1 MMMMSSGGAGEDQG
15 RPAVGV
21 DVAVRARSSCKECV
35 IPIHIY
41 ICVFAIH
48 ICVCIRRRSGSCKEC
63 VIAIHMRERERDC
76 SFL

>member
-41 ICVFAIH
+41 MCIRYTYICVYTSTQRF
-48 ICVCIRRRSGSCKEC
+48 VQGMTYE
-63 VIAIHMRERERDC
+63 RERER
-76 SFL
+76 L